1 MVNSS
6 IKINDSLIIFTY
18 TKNLKILKILE
29 SYTKNCK
36 KKKEM
41 KK

>member
-1 MVNSS
+1 MVNNS

-29 SYTKNCK
+29 NHTENCK
-36 KKKEM
+36 KKKEI